1 MRFWKLAIGGGL
13 NSATA
18 AAKLQLVPVHSME
31 MADEVLATCLT
42 RDGKLVCVAMLDST
56 VKVRA
61 LITGAI
67 GCSVTGRALSLVLLV
82 TLSLALCVTGTTD
95 LLHPLLLVLL
105 MSWMVLTVVC
115 NHELDGADCGM

>member
-82 TLSLALCVTGTTD
+82 TLSLALCHWHYRSTTPSAACAVD
-95 LLHPLLLVLL
+95 
-105 MSWMVLTVVC
+105 
-115 NHELDGADCGM
+115 ELDGADCGMQS